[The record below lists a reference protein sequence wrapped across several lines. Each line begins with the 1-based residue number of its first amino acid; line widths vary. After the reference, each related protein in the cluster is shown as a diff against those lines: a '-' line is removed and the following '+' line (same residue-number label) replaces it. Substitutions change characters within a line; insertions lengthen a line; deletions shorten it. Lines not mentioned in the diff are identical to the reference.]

1 MLCTGAR
8 ILLES
13 LKREGVDLFFGYPGG
28 AVIDIYDELS
38 NHPDLR
44 HILVRHEQGAV
55 HAADGYARA
64 CGKVGVCLAT
74 SGPGATNTV
83 TGIATAYSDSIP
95 MVIFTGQV
103 STPLIGNDAFQEVDI
118 IGITRPCTKH
128 NFLVKDVKDL
138 AETVRKAFYLARS
151 GRPGPVLVDIPKN
164 IQQASCEFVW
174 PEDVVMRSYC
184 PTFRAN
190 LNQLRRAMDVLVTS
204 RKPLI
209 VAGGGVIMANAAEEL
224 CTLAHLMHAPVCST
238 LMGLGA
244 FPGDDPL
251 WIGMLGMHGTFAA
264 NRAVTQADVI
274 LAVGARFDDRVTG
287 KLSQFAPNARI
298 VHIDIDP
305 TTLRKNV
312 RVEVPVVSP
321 TFRANLNQL
330 RRAMDVLV
338 TSRKPLIVAGGG
350 VIMANAAEELCTLAH
365 LMHAPVCSTLM
376 GLGAFPGDDPLWIGM
391 LGMHGTFAAN
401 RAVTQAD
408 VILAVGARFDDRVTG
423 KLSQFAPNARIV
435 HIDIDPTTLRKNVR
449 VEVPVVSDALSAL
462 QGLRSILE
470 SGHAQKD
477 WAGDHAD
484 WMGQVLEWQK
494 EHPLSWAKGDV
505 LKPQQVVERMYEI
518 TKGEAII
525 TTEVGQNQMWAA
537 QFYKYHKPRTYLT
550 SGGLGT
556 MGYGLP
562 AAIGAQMAFP
572 DRLVVDVAGDGSIQM
587 NIQELMTAVENGL
600 PVKILILNNRHL
612 GMVRQWQEL
621 FYDANY
627 VATDMKGQPDFVKL
641 ADAYGAEGYRIT
653 TEEELEELLPK
664 ALASP
669 RTAVIDVLVD
679 REENVSPIVPAG
691 ASLDEMLI
699 V

>member
-1 MLCTGAR
+1 MVCTGAR
-8 ILLES
+8 IFLES

-28 AVIDIYDELS
+28 AVIDIYNELS
-38 NHPDLR
+38 SHPDIR

-64 CGKVGVCLAT
+64 SGKVGVCLAT

-95 MVIFTGQV
+95 LVIFTGQV

-118 IGITRPCTKH
+118 VGITRPCTKH

-138 AETVRKAFYLARS
+138 ALTIRKAFYLARS

-164 IQQASCEFVW
+164 IQQATCDYVW
-174 PEDVVMRSYC
+174 PENVSMRSYC
-184 PTFRAN
+184 PTYRAN

-204 RKPLI
+204 RKLL
-209 VAGGGVIMANAAEEL
+209 VMAGGGVIMADAAEEL
-224 CTLAHLMHAPVCST
+224 TMLARRLHAPVTST

-244 FPGDDPL
+244 FPGDDPQ
-251 WIGMLGMHGTFAA
+251 WIGMLGMHGTYAA

-287 KLSQFAPNARI
+287 KLS
-298 VHIDIDP
+298 
-305 TTLRKNV
+305 T
-312 RVEVPVVSP
+312 
-321 TFRANLNQL
+321 
-330 RRAMDVLV
+330 
-338 TSRKPLIVAGGG
+338 
-350 VIMANAAEELCTLAH
+350 
-365 LMHAPVCSTLM
+365 
-376 GLGAFPGDDPLWIGM
+376 
-391 LGMHGTFAAN
+391 
-401 RAVTQAD
+401 
-408 VILAVGARFDDRVTG
+408 
-423 KLSQFAPNARIV
+423 FAPNARIV

-462 QGLRSILE
+462 QGLRAILE
-470 SGHAQKD
+470 SGHAEKD
-477 WAGDHAD
+477 WEGAHAE
-484 WMGQVLEWQK
+484 WNAQVREWQ
-494 EHPLSWAKGDV
+494 ERQPLSWARGET
-505 LKPQQVVERMYEI
+505 LKPQQVVEALYRMTEG
-518 TKGEAII
+518 KAVI

-537 QFYKYHKPRTYLT
+537 QFYKYHRPRTYLT

-562 AAIGAQMAFP
+562 AAIGAQLAFP

-587 NIQELMTAVENGL
+587 NSQELMTAVENEL
-600 PVKILILNNRHL
+600 PVKILILNNRYL

-621 FYDANY
+621 FYDTNY

-653 TEEELEELLPK
+653 TEEELEEVLPR

-669 RTAVIDVLVD
+669 KTAIIDVWVD
-679 REENVSPIVPAG
+679 REENVSPIVPTG